1 MILAALAITYCCVPL
16 LVQLSLNLAWRFLK
30 APFQKPLITILLLH
44 FIVITM
50 ADSNLNQDLQMS
62 RYTNSTPM
70 SNIQTDRSSLKPAA
84 TESTVPVEQSA
95 PGKSPKNPLEESIA
109 AMENYFLR
117 LINAKAEE
125 KAFRTTAEWA
135 LEMAKELD
143 PSDELTRSLKA
154 KGITL
159 EKVEESASK
168 LDVVNEGADEAV
180 KRELRL
186 LIKRTSEY
194 SETERLRVARGKG
207 LFESDFFT
215 PPSDATFKWST
226 KVQNGQTQDASR
238 LRHLHR
244 LRLSE
249 SDLRTAVLFQL
260 LPI

>member
-1 MILAALAITYCCVPL
+1 
-16 LVQLSLNLAWRFLK
+16 
-30 APFQKPLITILLLH
+30 
-44 FIVITM
+44 
-50 ADSNLNQDLQMS
+50 
-62 RYTNSTPM
+62 
-70 SNIQTDRSSLKPAA
+70 
-84 TESTVPVEQSA
+84 
-95 PGKSPKNPLEESIA
+95 
-109 AMENYFLR
+109 MENYFLR

-226 KVQNGQTQDASR
+226 KEFFIIAIYQFLAEINHEKNESVRSILLAYGDVLDPATVESIRRASETSSKRELWRFLNGGFVGLPWGTDLLASELKELVTPPITQMW
-238 LRHLHR
+238 
-244 LRLSE
+244 E
-249 SDLRTAVLFQL
+249 
-260 LPI
+260 